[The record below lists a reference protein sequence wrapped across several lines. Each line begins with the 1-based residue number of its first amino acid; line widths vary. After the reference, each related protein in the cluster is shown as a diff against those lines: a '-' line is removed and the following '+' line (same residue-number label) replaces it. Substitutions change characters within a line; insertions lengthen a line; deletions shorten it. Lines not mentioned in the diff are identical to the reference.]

1 MPTGNVDVRRAGD
14 RFCTLAAGS
23 RSWHCFSFGPHYDPA
38 NTGFGPLVACN
49 DELLESGGGYDPH
62 RHADVEI
69 VTWVVSGSL
78 THIDSVCGRRAIGP
92 AGVQRLSAGSGVVHS
107 EKAESQTNGGQ
118 SGTVQATRFI
128 QMWLTPDEPGGEP
141 AYDQRLIEP
150 EALTSG
156 YCVVASGR
164 PEHRSRG
171 AIPIA
176 RAGAALLARRL
187 VEDQSVSLPDADL
200 LHLFVVRGAVELDTG
215 ATLVEGDSARMRSAE
230 QVVVECRSPAE
241 ILVWQLDEPLRL

>member
-14 RFCTLAAGS
+14 RFCTLSAGS
-23 RSWHCFSFGPHYDPA
+23 RSRHCFSFGPHYDPA

-49 DELLESGGGYDPH
+49 DELLEPGGGYDPH

-78 THIDSVCGRRAIGP
+78 THVDSVSGRRVIGP
-92 AGVQRLSAGSGVVHS
+92 AEVQRLSAGSGVVHS
-107 EKAESQTNGGQ
+107 EKAELPSDGGLA
-118 SGTVQATRFI
+118 GLEPTRFI

-150 EALTSG
+150 EDLTSG

-164 PEHRSRG
+164 PEHRGG
-171 AIPIA
+171 AAVPVA

-187 VEDQSVSLPDADL
+187 VEDQSAPLPDADL
-200 LHLFVVRGAVELDTG
+200 LHLFVVSGAVELDTG
-215 ATLVEGDSARMRSAE
+215 ATLVEGDSARMRSVA
-230 QVVVECRSPAE
+230 QVAVECRSPAE